1 MAYVPGWERLSAAT
15 ERVMEAAQ
23 VSKDQAQADICQ
35 AIADKNVKIR
45 GKLSRHS
52 IRPMRSSAVLEGT
65 AFEIP
70 TDIKSADLDWERSR
84 PVLPWMVRREAYSLP
99 GHWDLEWIELFAT
112 DVTNALCT
120 PVKPGKTASGAV
132 STKKSQPAF
141 ERARRTIEELY
152 PQGVP
157 GQAVEPNVNL
167 CRRVGEKLRTA
178 GLPGVSDDTIL
189 RAAGRRK

>member
-1 MAYVPGWERLSAAT
+1 
-15 ERVMEAAQ
+15 MEAAQ
-23 VSKDQAQADICQ
+23 VSKDRAQADICQ
-35 AIADKNVKIR
+35 AIADGNVKIR
-45 GKLSRHS
+45 GKLRRHTT
-52 IRPMRSSAVLEGT
+52 RPMHSSAMLQGT

-84 PVLPWMVRREAYSLP
+84 PVRPWMVRRGAYSLP

-120 PVKPGKTASGAV
+120 LLKPGKTASGAG
-132 STKKSQPAF
+132 STKKSRPAF
-141 ERARRTIEELY
+141 ERARTAIGELY

-167 CRRVGEKLRTA
+167 CRRVGEKLKTG